1 MLPYRPLLIILRV
14 MAAGSSYTTHC
25 SKIPQQVPQNQSS
38 PVMNKFCFQLG
49 LTRHSTAR
57 PIPAPE
63 HSPAKKLPKVI
74 APPIYAGTAVGYK
87 TDQRGHHRL
96 ENAQTA
102 QECRGGIRPDK
113 AKDQPN
119 DKAEHQDEHKNFQ
132 RVTQCRQENATVF
145 LVFFV
150 AVHLSLIHI

>member
-1 MLPYRPLLIILRV
+1 MLPHRPLLIILRV

-63 HSPAKKLPKVI
+63 HSPAKKLPKVCLLYTSD
-74 APPIYAGTAVGYK
+74 AA
-87 TDQRGHHRL
+87 
-96 ENAQTA
+96 
-102 QECRGGIRPDK
+102 
-113 AKDQPN
+113 
-119 DKAEHQDEHKNFQ
+119 DE
-132 RVTQCRQENATVF
+132 
-145 LVFFV
+145 L
-150 AVHLSLIHI
+150 

>member
-1 MLPYRPLLIILRV
+1 MLPAAFVFCLGVNWYLEGEPLRARQGSSHVLGVATWQGPAGGTMLPHRPLLIILRV

-74 APPIYAGTAVGYK
+74 APPIY
-87 TDQRGHHRL
+87 
-96 ENAQTA
+96 
-102 QECRGGIRPDK
+102 
-113 AKDQPN
+113 
-119 DKAEHQDEHKNFQ
+119 
-132 RVTQCRQENATVF
+132 
-145 LVFFV
+145 
-150 AVHLSLIHI
+150 S

>member
-1 MLPYRPLLIILRV
+1 MLPAAFVFCFGGKFVFGGRAFACTAGFFPRFGGSSVARPGGRDDASIVPLLIILRV

-38 PVMNKFCFQLG
+38 PVMNRFCFQLG

-74 APPIYAGTAVGYK
+74 APPIY
-87 TDQRGHHRL
+87 
-96 ENAQTA
+96 
-102 QECRGGIRPDK
+102 
-113 AKDQPN
+113 
-119 DKAEHQDEHKNFQ
+119 
-132 RVTQCRQENATVF
+132 
-145 LVFFV
+145 
-150 AVHLSLIHI
+150 S

>member
-1 MLPYRPLLIILRV
+1 MLPAAFVFCLGGNWYLEGEPLRARQGSSHVLGVAAWQGPAGGTMLPHRPLLIILRV

-74 APPIYAGTAVGYK
+74 APPIY
-87 TDQRGHHRL
+87 
-96 ENAQTA
+96 
-102 QECRGGIRPDK
+102 
-113 AKDQPN
+113 
-119 DKAEHQDEHKNFQ
+119 
-132 RVTQCRQENATVF
+132 
-145 LVFFV
+145 
-150 AVHLSLIHI
+150 S